1 MAYRLHVDV
10 LLIDKVS
17 PQHLS
22 TNVDHSLASASG
34 NVAVI
39 DAQSQTPVFLTHGAH
54 SAEAWCCSWL
64 DHNLFATGADDCQIK
79 LWDRRSPSSAV
90 FSVCPHDAGVTYLGR
105 APVAGNDCMGG
116 SAFASG
122 SYDG

>member
-1 MAYRLHVDV
+1 MERRLRVDV

-17 PQHLS
+17 PQHVS
-22 TNVDHSLASASG
+22 SDVHPSPASASG

-54 SAEAWCCSWL
+54 AAEAWCCAWL
-64 DHNLFATGADDCQIK
+64 DHNLFATGADDCQLK
-79 LWDRRSPSSAV
+79 LWDRRSPASAV
-90 FSVCPHDAGVTYLGR
+90 SSVWPHDAGVTYLGR
-105 APVAGNDCMGG
+105 APVEGSDCMGG
-116 SAFASG
+116 AAFASG